1 MGNQDK
7 KLNTN
12 LATLGGI
19 EQKLSDLKTKQ
30 KAAMGDQAITLEK
43 EIRLWEKKKEAMK
56 NAIIIGVATPPEL
69 KTLDAPVNKGIDLK
83 KAKAT
88 NPMEDES
95 GKLKLP
101 DSGPLKKLAAD
112 IDKAHSKILSFN
124 ESIWGT
130 DSMIGGWAES
140 ATAGVTRITTV
151 LQEFGTM
158 LKDQT
163 LTTVQQVSGGL
174 QAMGALMGAMSG
186 LVDGAAG
193 SWLQWGANL
202 LAMIAAAI
210 PQLLALFGIQSSL
223 AVANSAASVPFPFN
237 IVAIAATVA
246 GIAAAVASI
255 PKPKAFA
262 SGGIV
267 YGNTFAQV
275 GEYPG
280 AANNLGVIAP
290 LSKLRQMIQ
299 PAGDFFGKLEFRI
312 RGNDLYAIYNKIDN
326 ANNRTR

>member
-1 MGNQDK
+1 
-7 KLNTN
+7 
-12 LATLGGI
+12 
-19 EQKLSDLKTKQ
+19 
-30 KAAMGDQAITLEK
+30 
-43 EIRLWEKKKEAMK
+43 
-56 NAIIIGVATPPEL
+56 
-69 KTLDAPVNKGIDLK
+69 
-83 KAKAT
+83 
-88 NPMEDES
+88 
-95 GKLKLP
+95 
-101 DSGPLKKLAAD
+101 
-112 IDKAHSKILSFN
+112 
-124 ESIWGT
+124 
-130 DSMIGGWAES
+130 
-140 ATAGVTRITTV
+140 
-151 LQEFGTM
+151 
-158 LKDQT
+158 
-163 LTTVQQVSGGL
+163 
-174 QAMGALMGAMSG
+174 
-186 LVDGAAG
+186 
-193 SWLQWGANL
+193 
-202 LAMIAAAI
+202 MIAAAI